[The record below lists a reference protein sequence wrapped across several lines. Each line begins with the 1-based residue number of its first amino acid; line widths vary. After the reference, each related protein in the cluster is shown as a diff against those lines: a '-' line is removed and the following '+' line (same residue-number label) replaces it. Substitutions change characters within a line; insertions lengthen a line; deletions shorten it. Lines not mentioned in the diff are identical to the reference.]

1 MVVTSLNQSLFSV
14 LDGEVIGPSL
24 NPQVEHP
31 FGVTYASLSVVQL
44 FADCLVVVMILYS
57 EKETD
62 QNQNRA
68 ARRNVEKVDEISL
81 YYVLIL

>member
-14 LDGEVIGPSL
+14 LDGEVISPSL

-44 FADCLVVVMILYS
+44 FSDCLVVVMILYS

-62 QNQNRA
+62 QNRA

>member
-1 MVVTSLNQSLFSV
+1 M
-14 LDGEVIGPSL
+14 LDGEVISQSL

-44 FADCLVVVMILYS
+44 FSDCLVVVMILYS

-62 QNQNRA
+62 QNRA